1 MQIVVWSEYSEYN
14 AKGNIEGHSLASP
27 EDLKWST
34 AKPDTVMSLLIENS
48 CANNVS
54 STNSTNTDK
63 KNIKKKSKDKI
74 NKYKE
79 F

>member
-1 MQIVVWSEYSEYN
+1 
-14 AKGNIEGHSLASP
+14 
-27 EDLKWST
+27 
-34 AKPDTVMSLLIENS
+34 MSLLIENS
-48 CANNVS
+48 CANKVS

-63 KNIKKKSKDKI
+63 ENIKKKPKDKK